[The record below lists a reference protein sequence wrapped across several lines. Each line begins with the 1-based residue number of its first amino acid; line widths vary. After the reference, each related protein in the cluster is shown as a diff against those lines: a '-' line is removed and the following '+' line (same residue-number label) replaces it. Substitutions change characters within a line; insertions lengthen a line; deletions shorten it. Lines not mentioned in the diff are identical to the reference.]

1 MPYIS
6 KEDLEQARR
15 IDLLTYLKTCEPDEL
30 VSMGHEKYKLK
41 SHDSLKLSNGK
52 WFWWSHN
59 IGGSTALDYLIRVKG
74 IALPQ
79 AVLLLSK
86 EYGFFSCKEPL
97 PNHTEKRGFEE
108 RKLYLPQKHTDN
120 ERVKKYLLG
129 RGIAGE
135 IIEYCIAQKLLYEES
150 RYHNA
155 VERIQSM
162 RRYGERI
169 QKEDFWQK
177 QEAATKP
184 SVFVYAKERT
194 N

>member
-30 VSMGHEKYKLK
+30 VSMGYEKYKLK

-86 EYGFFSCKEPL
+86 ECGFFHVRSRCLTMQKNGDLRNESYTFRKSIRIMKE
-97 PNHTEKRGFEE
+97 
-108 RKLYLPQKHTDN
+108 
-120 ERVKKYLLG
+120 
-129 RGIAGE
+129 
-135 IIEYCIAQKLLYEES
+135 
-150 RYHNA
+150 
-155 VERIQSM
+155 
-162 RRYGERI
+162 
-169 QKEDFWQK
+169 
-177 QEAATKP
+177 
-184 SVFVYAKERT
+184 
-194 N
+194 

>member
-15 IDLLTYLKTCEPDEL
+15 IDLLTYLKACEPDEL

-86 EYGFFSCKEPL
+86 ECGFFLCKEPL
-97 PNHTEKRGFEE
+97 PNHAEKQGFSE

-135 IIEYCIAQKLLYEES
+135 IIEYCIVQKLLYEES

-155 VERIQSM
+155 VFIG
-162 RRYGERI
+162 YDG
-169 QKEDFWQK
+169 DFYFSCL
-177 QEAATKP
+177 T
-184 SVFVYAKERT
+184 
-194 N
+194 

>member
-15 IDLLTYLKTCEPDEL
+15 IDLLTYLKACEPDEL

-86 EYGFFSCKEPL
+86 ECGFFLCKELL
-97 PNHTEKRGFEE
+97 PMFSNSEFLILLNQAPADRIDLAELFHISVN
-108 RKLYLPQKHTDN
+108 QMKHIENTP
-120 ERVKKYLLG
+120 VGQGLLKV
-129 RGIAGE
+129 GE
-135 IIEYCIAQKLLYEES
+135 AMVPFVNQFPKDTMLYEL
-150 RYHNA
+150 
-155 VERIQSM
+155 M
-162 RRYGERI
+162 T
-169 QKEDFWQK
+169 
-177 QEAATKP
+177 TKP
-184 SVFVYAKERT
+184 EDK
-194 N
+194 

>member
-1 MPYIS
+1 M
-6 KEDLEQARR
+6 
-15 IDLLTYLKTCEPDEL
+15 
-30 VSMGHEKYKLK
+30 
-41 SHDSLKLSNGK
+41 
-52 WFWWSHN
+52 
-59 IGGSTALDYLIRVKG
+59 DYLIRVKG

-86 EYGFFSCKEPL
+86 ECGFFSCKEPL
-97 PNHTEKRGFEE
+97 PNHTEKWGFEE

-135 IIEYCIAQKLLYEES
+135 IIEYCIAQRLLYEES

-155 VERIQSM
+155 VFIGYVERIQSM
-162 RRYGERI
+162 RRYGGRI

>member
-74 IALPQ
+74 IALPE
-79 AVLLLSK
+79 AVLLTEQIVQL
-86 EYGFFSCKEPL
+86 FS
-97 PNHTEKRGFEE
+97 
-108 RKLYLPQKHTDN
+108 
-120 ERVKKYLLG
+120 
-129 RGIAGE
+129 
-135 IIEYCIAQKLLYEES
+135 
-150 RYHNA
+150 
-155 VERIQSM
+155 
-162 RRYGERI
+162 
-169 QKEDFWQK
+169 
-177 QEAATKP
+177 
-184 SVFVYAKERT
+184 
-194 N
+194 

>member
-74 IALPQ
+74 IALPE

-97 PNHTEKRGFEE
+97 PNHTEKREFSE

-155 VERIQSM
+155 VFIGYDGGNPKYAAIRGTNTK
-162 RRYGERI
+162 RR
-169 QKEDFWQK
+169 FLA
-177 QEAATKP
+177 EAGKL
-184 SVFVYAKERT
+184 
-194 N
+194 

>member
-74 IALPQ
+74 IALPGSRTSFEQ
-79 AVLLLSK
+79 RVRLFFVQGAV
-86 EYGFFSCKEPL
+86 
-97 PNHTEKRGFEE
+97 
-108 RKLYLPQKHTDN
+108 
-120 ERVKKYLLG
+120 
-129 RGIAGE
+129 A
-135 IIEYCIAQKLLYEES
+135 
-150 RYHNA
+150 
-155 VERIQSM
+155 
-162 RRYGERI
+162 
-169 QKEDFWQK
+169 
-177 QEAATKP
+177 
-184 SVFVYAKERT
+184 
-194 N
+194 